1 MIIMKQIKNN
11 TLFLFV
17 LVCSVFLSS
26 CFDTEKEYNVELETY
41 PELTVTDFSPS
52 EALSGELIT
61 INGTDFGEFVQA
73 GKVYFNGVIAENIVE
88 YSDTQIVV
96 AVPAKAT
103 TGKIQVDVWG
113 TVKETSSE
121 FSFIPGAE
129 IAYYS
134 PSIASAGENI
144 SIVGANF
151 GTDPNAISVSFF
163 DNVLVDI
170 ISITN
175 TEIIVKVPFAGG
187 NGPITLT
194 KGPQVLVGPDFSY
207 PIGRLKYLFD
217 TNNNFETIIGFNNPS
232 DTSMSVSDGS
242 LSGNYDVNS
251 AGYLGFQTPTGQEL
265 TISSEYPLLAIKLDH
280 LPATRFAMYF
290 AGGWYANAKTPGFE
304 YEKHAA
310 INAKGVYY
318 FDLSTNGP
326 GFGSGAFQP
335 FEGGATT
342 YTDVK
347 RLIFLLGDAGN
358 TSIDVDWIISFKDE
372 ADIKTFL
379 GI

>member
-1 MIIMKQIKNN
+1 MKHIKNN

-17 LVCSVFLSS
+17 LITSVFFTS
-26 CFDTEKEYNVELETY
+26 CFETEKVYQEDLVTY
-41 PELTVTDFSPS
+41 PAITVADLSPT
-52 EALSGELIT
+52 EALSGELVT
-61 INGTDFGEFVQA
+61 INGTNFGEFQQA
-73 GKVYFNGVIAENIVE
+73 GKVYFNGVIAEDVIS

-96 AVPAKAT
+96 AVPAKANS
-103 TGKIQVDVWG
+103 GKIQVDVWG
-113 TVKETSSE
+113 SIQETTNE
-121 FSFIPGAE
+121 FSLIPGAE

-134 PSIASAGENI
+134 PSIADAGQNI
-144 SIVGANF
+144 SIVGDNF

-163 DNVLVDI
+163 DNVTVDI

-187 NGPITLT
+187 NGPITIT
-194 KGPQVLVGPDFSY
+194 KGVQVLVGPDFSY
-207 PIGRLKYLFD
+207 PVGRLKFLFD
-217 TNNNFETIIGFNNPS
+217 ADNNFETIVGFNNPS
-232 DTSMSVSDGS
+232 DTSMSVSGGS

-251 AGYLGFQTPTGQEL
+251 AGYLGFQTPTNKEL
-265 TISSEYPLLAIKLDH
+265 TVSSEYPLLAIKLDH

-290 AGGWYANAKTPGFE
+290 AGGWYANAKTPGFA
-304 YEKHAA
+304 YEANAA
-310 INAKGVYY
+310 INAEGVYY

-326 GFGSGAFQP
+326 GFGSGAVQP
-335 FEGGATT
+335 FAGGATT
-342 YTDVK
+342 FTDVK

-372 ADIKTFL
+372 ADIKSFL